1 MAGGWGG
8 GGGGGSGG
16 GGGGGGG
23 GDDDD
28 DDDDGA
34 CSARDSNPIALY
46 DGLLDQTCAATCE
59 EGGQHTNGAYKWCR
73 RGESKRARWAAH
85 EPTHAR
91 SSLIMIRPGI
101 EPGERGPPRQ
111 VTVAC
116 PAPQKELGGA
126 AVAHKPASSY

>member
-1 MAGGWGG
+1 MSDHCRREANCQSRGSLKLPDRAGSRPSPNVALP
-8 GGGGGSGG
+8 SGQ
-16 GGGGGGG
+16 
-23 GDDDD
+23 
-28 DDDDGA
+28 
-34 CSARDSNPIALY
+34 P
-46 DGLLDQTCAATCE
+46 LLDQTTCAATCE

-116 PAPQKELGGA
+116 PAPQKGLVAA
-126 AVAHKPASSY
+126 AVAHQPASSY